1 MIIECLNCNTK
12 NKMTK
17 NFVLTLYIINIVA
30 MVLLIILSEIDMEL
44 NYTVVEK
51 AKVTQV
57 NNQNTEL
64 KETILIRQFQNFKD
78 TTIVNHEDET
88 NYQLNEKY
96 THTLSVADHLIGKL
110 KRFNETAALI
120 IIATVFCILPI
131 LLLINLL
138 NY

>member
-1 MIIECLNCNTK
+1 
-12 NKMTK
+12 MTK
-17 NFVLTLYIINIVA
+17 NTVLTLFIINVVA
-30 MVLLIILSEIDMEL
+30 MVLLIILSKIDMEL
-44 NYTVVEK
+44 NYSVVEK

-78 TTIVNHEDET
+78 TTIVKHEDET

-110 KRFNETAALI
+110 KRVDEAAALI
-120 IIATVFCILPI
+120 ILVTVFCILPI
-131 LLLINLL
+131 VLLINLSS
-138 NY
+138 Y